1 MTDQPYNDD
10 VIVVAT
16 IQEALTLGARRHGRT
31 LYDPT
36 TGARYLTVHAGSR
49 AVEGLRVGKV
59 TWTVH
64 ALNRTNVGR
73 VNELAT
79 ALATAQAR
87 GPRP

>member
-1 MTDQPYNDD
+1 MTAPPYTDD

-16 IQEALTLGARRHGRT
+16 IQEALTLGARRHNRV

-59 TWTVH
+59 TWTVR
-64 ALNRTNVGR
+64 ALDRTDVGR

-87 GPRP
+87 SPRP